1 MMQFARLWFLIGTG
15 IAVAVGIVHPPAFG
29 VIEFFALLGGV
40 VWLIG
45 RVSLRKHK
53 T

>member
-1 MMQFARLWFLIGTG
+1 MVEFGRIWFLVGTAMAITAG
-15 IAVAVGIVHPPAFG
+15 IFHPPAFG